1 MANSEVHQ
9 TKASHINQIN
19 NFRGDNGLKRYP
31 PSVTELSAMIVQ
43 AHKESLPE
51 CAELGKSKSSEAL
64 DTPPPNDATRA
75 VFKKSHTCG
84 SLFAKCGCNNDN
96 SGRVSLFQTFS
107 NPASA
112 STSKRASSPSIHTS
126 YQNADTK
133 RLSNPEINSLEAA
146 SKYGEC
152 RPKRN
157 SNTVIKRVYL
167 NHPEITF
174 PITVEVP
181 KESPE
186 NCDTTVPNQ
195 KPKTYNHPDF
205 TNTNTNLANLDY
217 HKFTALAYEK
227 QFENDPARKFLND
240 FGIFGPMGN
249 GVTTTKKNSKSSS
262 SDCEIIQ
269 RIRKSSKVI
278 DNKNKTGVPDDYDY
292 LKNLVP
298 RLEKEVANLE
308 VKYAGVQSDLL
319 NTKKELTCKESEVL
333 RLKREI
339 HKLKVSA
346 TLYIYAYTVFVPLLS
361 R

>member
-9 TKASHINQIN
+9 TKTSHIKQIN
-19 NFRGDNGLKRYP
+19 NFRGDTDFKGYP

-64 DTPPPNDATRA
+64 DTPPPNDASRA

-107 NPASA
+107 NPTSA
-112 STSKRASSPSIHTS
+112 SNSKRGSSPSIHTS

-133 RLSNPEINSLEAA
+133 RLSNPEINRTETA

-157 SNTVIKRVYL
+157 SNTVIKKIYL

-181 KESPE
+181 KESPN
-186 NCDTTVPNQ
+186 NCDTIVPNHSD
-195 KPKTYNHPDF
+195 YA
-205 TNTNTNLANLDY
+205 NTDTNLANLDY

-227 QFENDPARKFLND
+227 QFESDPARKFLND

-278 DNKNKTGVPDDYDY
+278 DNKNKTGVPEDYDY

-308 VKYAGVQSDLL
+308 VKYAGAQSDLL

-346 TLYIYAYTVFVPLLS
+346 TLSLSLYIYIFFHCCHVNVT
-361 R
+361 